1 MYWLLYFIVP
11 MLIGFAVQGW
21 LRSTFSRHAAIR
33 VSNGMTGAEVARA
46 ILDRNGL
53 HDVPVHK
60 SRGGELSDH
69 YDPRKREVHL
79 SDTVYAKS
87 TVSSVAV
94 AAHEVGHAIQHA
106 TAYTPMRVRS
116 AIVPVASFSTN
127 LVFVF
132 LLAGIFLNMV
142 GLIWVAIILYA
153 SAVLF
158 QFVTLPV
165 EFNASKRAGRQLQ
178 EMGLTTGAEAAGARK
193 VLTAAAMTY
202 VAAALAAIAQL
213 LYFIMLA
220 RR

>member
-21 LRSTFSRHAAIR
+21 LRSTFARHAAMP

-46 ILDRNGL
+46 ILDHNGL
-53 HDVPVHK
+53 HGVPVHK
-60 SRGGELSDH
+60 ARGGELSDH

-79 SDTVYAKS
+79 SETVYAKS
-87 TVSSVAV
+87 TVSSIAV

-106 TAYTPMRVRS
+106 TAYTPMRARS
-116 AIVPVASFSTN
+116 ALFPVASFSTN

-153 SAVLF
+153 AAVLF

-165 EFNASKRAGRQLQ
+165 EFNASRRAGQQLQ
-178 EMGLTTGAEAAGARK
+178 EMGLATGPEAAGARK

-213 LYFIMLA
+213 LYFVMLA